1 MTIDRWMDKEDVV
14 YSYNGILLR
23 GKKELNLA
31 IWNNMD
37 GTGLDYAKQNM
48 SEKGK
53 HNMISLIC
61 GI

>member
-1 MTIDRWMDKEDVV
+1 MV
-14 YSYNGILLR
+14 YSYNGILL
-23 GKKELNLA
+23 GGQKEWNLA

-48 SEKGK
+48 SEKDK
-53 HNMISLIC
+53 HHMISLIC